1 MSTARPDTV
10 HPDPVSALPADFR
23 IGGHLAVRAILREL
37 ACRHVLV
44 TLYAD
49 GRLDTFAITRLTHV
63 GDVEIEFDLTGQEPF
78 VRTIATAR
86 DVAGVAFPGQVK
98 TQFRLDDFEVAQAP
112 DGTVL
117 RAHLPPELY
126 RIQRRDAF
134 RVQPPGFD
142 EACCVRRLPPDGEVR
157 YPLLDLSAGGASVL
171 LPADAPVPEI
181 GTIWPHCRLE
191 AAGGRVIPC
200 DLVVRHV
207 DEHPS
212 GRGCRRVGVAFH
224 AMPGEVLRRI
234 QVYVIDIEKRLDRR
248 T

>member
-1 MSTARPDTV
+1 MSTARPDTI

-23 IGGHLAVRAILREL
+23 IGGRLAVRAILREL

-49 GRLDTFAITRLTHV
+49 GRRDAFAITRLTHV
-63 GDVEIEFDLTGQEPF
+63 GDAEIEFDLTGQEPF
-78 VRTIATAR
+78 VRTVATAR

-98 TQFRLDDFEVAQAP
+98 TQFRLDGFAVAAVP
-112 DGTVL
+112 EGTVL
-117 RAHLPPELY
+117 RACMPVELY

-142 EACCVRRLPPDGEVR
+142 EAVCVRRLPPDGEVR
-157 YPLLDLSAGGASVL
+157 YPLLDLSAGGASIL
-171 LPADAPVPEI
+171 LPAGEVVPEI
-181 GTIWPHCRLE
+181 GAIWPHCRLE

-200 DLVVRHV
+200 DLAVRHI
-207 DEHPS
+207 DEQGPGS
-212 GRGCRRVGVAFH
+212 GNHRIGVAFH

-248 T
+248 A

>member
-10 HPDPVSALPADFR
+10 HPDPLSALPADFR

-37 ACRHVLV
+37 AGRHVLV

-49 GRLDTFAITRLTHV
+49 GRRDAFAITRLTHV
-63 GDVEIEFDLTGQEPF
+63 GNAEIEFDLTGQEPF
-78 VRTIATAR
+78 VRTVATAR

-98 TQFRLDDFEVAQAP
+98 TQFRLEAFTVTEVP
-112 DGTVL
+112 EGTVL
-117 RAHLPPELY
+117 RAHLPLELY

-134 RVQPPGFD
+134 RVRPPVSD
-142 EACCVRRLPPDGEVR
+142 AACCVRRLPPDSEVR

-171 LPADAPVPEI
+171 LPADEPVPAI

-191 AAGGRVIPC
+191 AAGNRVIPC
-200 DLVVRHV
+200 DLAVRHV

-212 GRGCRRVGVAFH
+212 GSGSHQLGVAFH

-234 QVYVIDIEKRLDRR
+234 QVYVIDIEKRLGQRA
-248 T
+248 